1 MMKTG
6 IYFGTTSG
14 NTEEVAQAIQ
24 RCLGSAN
31 ARLHDI
37 ATAGF
42 RHADSYEL
50 LIFGLPTWDCG
61 HLQTDWEARWRELD
75 DIDFSGRKV
84 ALFGLG
90 DQYGYA
96 DTYLDALGMLHAHL
110 QARGATLLGEWPT
123 QGYTFDSTLALS
135 RDGSNFV
142 GLALDEESQGHLTEQ
157 RVAAWCRQLV
167 GQAAPQAA
175 TA

>member
-1 MMKTG
+1 MKTG

-14 NTEEVAQAIQ
+14 NTEEVAQAIE

-42 RHADSYEL
+42 RHADAYDL

-61 HLQTDWEARWRELD
+61 HLQTDWEERWPELD
-75 DIDFSGRKV
+75 GVDFSGRKV

-96 DTYLDALGMLHAHL
+96 DTYLDAMGMLHAHL
-110 QARGATLLGEWPT
+110 LARGATLLGEWPT
-123 QGYTFDSTLALS
+123 HGYTFASTQALS
-135 RDGSNFV
+135 LDASHFV

-157 RVAAWCRQLV
+157 RVAQWCRLLV
-167 GQAAPQAA
+167 EQMAALTAA
-175 TA
+175 A